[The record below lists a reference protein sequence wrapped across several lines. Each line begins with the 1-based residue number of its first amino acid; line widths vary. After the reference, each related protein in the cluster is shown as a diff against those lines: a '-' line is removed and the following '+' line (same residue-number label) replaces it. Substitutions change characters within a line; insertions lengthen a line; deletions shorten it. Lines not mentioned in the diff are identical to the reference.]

1 MHSPEK
7 VGKSMFDSNRFQ
19 RLQQAPL
26 WDFALTFY
34 AQPGVEQ
41 ACLVLQDRA
50 GVDVCELLVHS
61 WLYHYGLQ
69 VTPGA
74 LSMERKV
81 RECWQQSV
89 TAVLRQLRRDLKPQA
104 AESEGIAQLRKT
116 LQQAELQAERENL
129 QRWQHWILQTS
140 ELNQRLTNCAISK
153 QDVAQWLQSKLFSD
167 GLAFDQVVVSP
178 ERENVRE
185 AIAILATRLD
195 RYERPR

>member
-1 MHSPEK
+1 
-7 VGKSMFDSNRFQ
+7 MFDSNRFQ

-41 ACLVLQDRA
+41 ACLVLQDSA
-50 GVDVCELLVHS
+50 GVDVCELLMHS
-61 WLYHYGLQ
+61 WLYQYGLQ
-69 VTPGA
+69 ATPSA
-74 LSMERKV
+74 LTVERKA
-81 RECWQQSV
+81 REHWQLSV

-129 QRWQHWILQTS
+129 QRWQQWILQAS
-140 ELNQRLTNCAISK
+140 KYNRRITNCAISK

-167 GLAFDQVVVSP
+167 ALAFDQEVVQP
-178 ERENVRE
+178 RRENVRE
-185 AIAILATRLD
+185 AINMLATQLD

>member
-1 MHSPEK
+1 
-7 VGKSMFDSNRFQ
+7 MFDSNRFQ

-41 ACLVLQDRA
+41 ACLILQDSA
-50 GVDVCELLVHS
+50 EVDVCELLVHG
-61 WLYHYGLQ
+61 WLYQHGLQ
-69 VTPGA
+69 ASPRA
-74 LSMERKV
+74 LAVERKA
-81 RECWQQSV
+81 RERWQQSV

-104 AESEGIAQLRKT
+104 AMNKDIAELRKT

-129 QRWQHWILQTS
+129 QRWQHWILQAS
-140 ELNQRLTNCAISK
+140 KHNQRLTNCAISK
-153 QDVAQWLQSKLFSD
+153 QDVAQWLQSKLFYD
-167 GLAFDQVVVSP
+167 ALAFDQVAVSP

-185 AIAILATRLD
+185 ALNMLATQLD

>member
-41 ACLVLQDRA
+41 ACLVLQDSA
-50 GVDVCELLVHS
+50 GVDVCELLVHG
-61 WLYHYGLQ
+61 WLYQYGLQ
-69 VTPGA
+69 AAPSA
-74 LSMERKV
+74 LAVEREA
-81 RECWQQSV
+81 REHWQQSV
-89 TAVLRQLRRDLKPQA
+89 TVVLRQLRRDLKPQA
-104 AESEGIAQLRKT
+104 AVNEGVAQLRKT

-129 QRWQHWILQTS
+129 QRWQQWILQAS
-140 ELNQRLTNCAISK
+140 KHNQRLTNCAISK
-153 QDVAQWLQSKLFSD
+153 QDVAQWLQSKLFSNV
-167 GLAFDQVVVSP
+167 LAFDQEVVSP
-178 ERENVRE
+178 ERENVSE
-185 AIAILATRLD
+185 ALNMLATQLD